1 MRGHSDIVFPMLTIS
16 GARSILWRQEAK
28 EEVVK
33 GKGYADTI
41 ASSSH
46 SLRDNIYTN
55 ISCVR

>member
-1 MRGHSDIVFPMLTIS
+1 MVCANLVESEIHTLTSS

-41 ASSSH
+41 TTTILISQASTSRRS
-46 SLRDNIYTN
+46 
-55 ISCVR
+55 